1 MIVKSQDERNMKFN
15 EVDKLDD
22 ELSELETKLAKL
34 KLKRTKLILESKKDD
49 KKIRKFEEEKHK
61 LEKDIG
67 KELEISKEKGSIIK
81 DEIQDLKTRLQE
93 TKKFIKNLP
102 DNDKLI
108 YEPNKELLE
117 FIDNEIIEKEKEL
130 ECPVCLEVACS
141 PIFMCSEQHLI
152 CSTCRPKLSNCPEC
166 RVVYTGK
173 NRRHRYA
180 EKTAEELKRLKI
192 KKDQVRKYNC

>member
-1 MIVKSQDERNMKFN
+1 MG
-15 EVDKLDD
+15 LDN

-34 KLKRTKLILESKKDD
+34 KVKKTELIAESKNYD
-49 KKIRKFEEEKHK
+49 KRICKYKEEKHK
-61 LEKDIG
+61 LENDIG
-67 KELEISKEKGSIIK
+67 KELEISNEKGNIMK

-93 TKKFIKNLP
+93 TKKLIQYLP
-102 DNDKLI
+102 DNDKLNH
-108 YEPNKELLE
+108 EPNKELLE
-117 FIDNEIIEKEKEL
+117 FIANQIIEKEKEL

-180 EKTAEELKRLKI
+180 EKTAEELEMLKNKKNQI
-192 KKDQVRKYNC
+192 KKNLA